1 VSEHESEHEHLDGLA
16 RRINEAYRNLGNAPG
31 DRALML
37 QVGEFLSEAKTECP
51 DAAWQV
57 WLEENFEGSGE
68 AARDL
73 LALHNMDRLLR
84 EALDFISDDGNFT
97 PEGVAAR
104 DVLLGDLEAIEQEHR
119 L

>member
-1 VSEHESEHEHLDGLA
+1 VSEHEHLDGLA

-37 QVGEFLSEAKTECP
+37 QVGELLNEAKTECP

-68 AARDL
+68 TAREL
-73 LALHNMDRLLR
+73 LALHNMDRRLH
-84 EALDFISDDGNFT
+84 EALDFMSNIGNLT

-104 DVLLGDLEAIEQEHR
+104 DVLLRDLESIEQEHR